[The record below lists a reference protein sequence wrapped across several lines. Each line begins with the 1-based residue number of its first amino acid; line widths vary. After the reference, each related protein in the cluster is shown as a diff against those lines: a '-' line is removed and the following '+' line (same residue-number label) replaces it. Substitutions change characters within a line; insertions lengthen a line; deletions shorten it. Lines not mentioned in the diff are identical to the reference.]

1 MATDFSIIDFLSGL
15 TRFTFDKRH
24 LMVVALKCGVS
35 EITDMTEI
43 TEEQMEKCEIELLKL
58 VVYGPYTT
66 SSVKNKH
73 GNAEVQV
80 GSYTLTSTQ
89 LESVKARLRRLME
102 KWDMDEEVEEL
113 DDAGGQLMWIDENKM
128 DL

>member
-1 MATDFSIIDFLSGL
+1 MATDFSILDFLSGL

-24 LMVVALKCGVS
+24 LQTVAWKCGVAS
-35 EITDMTEI
+35 IESYDDMT
-43 TEEQMEKCEIELLKL
+43 TELAEKCEIELLKL

-73 GNAEVQV
+73 GNAEVDV

-102 KWDMDEEVEEL
+102 KYDMDDEVEEL
-113 DDAGGQLMWIDENKM
+113 DNAGGQLTWIDENKM
-128 DL
+128 EW